1 MLLLNSR
8 LNLILYIVMRLLDG
22 FYSEA
27 EIFVSHFQM
36 LCQVEGLDFSLTV
49 LADIGCTLT
58 LVPVADLIFP
68 ED

>member
-1 MLLLNSR
+1 
-8 LNLILYIVMRLLDG
+8 MRLLDG

-49 LADIGCTLT
+49 LADLGSTLT
-58 LVPVADLIFP
+58 LVPMTDLIFP